1 MEDPMLEEEKLQRID
16 ELLTRLERIVE
27 ESEKLSRGGEVD
39 NISAM
44 IDPAEAVSDFE
55 DRLQSVEREVLEIR
69 AARAVETTQPLR
81 KTLPTS
87 VCEMLAKQGIE
98 DGPIDLRRLDT
109 ALSSL
114 SVEQRIAVKSKLHRA
129 GSVA

>member
-1 MEDPMLEEEKLQRID
+1 MLEDEKMQRID
-16 ELLTRLERIVE
+16 ELLTRLERVVE
-27 ESEKLSRGGEVD
+27 ESEKLSRGGEID
-39 NISAM
+39 RIEAM
-44 IDPAEAVSDFE
+44 IDPTEAVSELE
-55 DRLQSVEREVLEIR
+55 DRLQALEQDVLEIR

-81 KTLPTS
+81 KTLPSS

-98 DGPIDLRRLDT
+98 DGPVDLRRLDS

-114 SVEQRIAVKSKLHRA
+114 SIEQRIAVKSRLHRA